1 MSLEYVVPFV
11 ALAASLLTFL
21 SGFGL
26 GTLLLPVFA
35 VFFPLEVSVAMTAVV
50 HLLNNL
56 FKLGLLWKQVDKGI
70 VLSGGGSQLRGLDF
84 LLRDETGLPVVVS
97 ETPQMAVVLG
107 SGKALDELGL
117 LREVTVQ

>member
-1 MSLEYVVPFV
+1 MHLEYVIPFV

-35 VFFPLEVSVAMTAVV
+35 VFFPLEASVAMTAVV

-56 FKLGLLWKQVDKGI
+56 FKFGLLWKQVDKGI
-70 VLSGGGSQLRGLDF
+70 VLRFGIPAIIGAWLGALQLAQW
-84 LLRDETGLPVVVS
+84 EELPALYEGMNRPVS
-97 ETPQMAVVLG
+97 LTKLVIG
-107 SGKALDELGL
+107 GL
-117 LREVTVQ
+117 LSLIHI